1 MSNSRFTLKEFIDP
15 IPTCRQTTNLPTI
28 LNLLNSSQSGEVCSA
43 DASAGGSLPS
53 VAISYAGASAGG
65 SLPSVAIAVL
75 NEEEFPIGII
85 DSDRLLSFLSDKL
98 LNSLTVVHHS
108 SQLLG
113 TAARKSV
120 DLYSSLFDLQSLIKP
135 TIILTSEISRE
146 NFLSQLES
154 ETHLINN
161 QVGYLVVD
169 PGGKLLGK
177 LNSQKLMRSLI
188 LDFLDINNNNFSLTT
203 VLPKF
208 SFNLIEQIPIPLS
221 IQTRQGKILYRNQV
235 WREQINFSQEIN
247 CCFSNNNS
255 SNSILQSSQKNFDQ
269 SQLESIKLDPYCLKS
284 NSYLFKSPS
293 SWLPTQNGQLLE
305 LMEEV
310 NSQLVKDAQE
320 NTTIQQLWNYYRL
333 PFNDSGFSYWLV
345 LAVQSL
351 TKEQE
356 KLIQPQSELE
366 SEQLNQL
373 KDEFL
378 SHISHELK
386 SPLTAIVGLSSLLK
400 EQKLGQLNQRQTR
413 YAELIYRGGRKLINV
428 VNDLLDLTRLTTDK
442 IPLNLEQIE
451 IQTFCEEIYQ
461 QLINKLED
469 NITSETASN
478 YYPQLNFKLESEI
491 IIGDKVR
498 LNQILSRLFKASL
511 KVIPSQPEIGIAVK
525 KWQNWI
531 AITVGNSKSIF
542 SEYSQHLAWEV
553 SLQSQQSITNPQK
566 DVELD
571 VMLAQQIAKSY
582 GGNIACLSQI
592 DDGSEFTLLIPNQS
606 FNYNLN
612 LEANDIPIVTEHI
625 KILIGETNPNRINEL
640 THQLIDFGYQPVI
653 ARTGIEILE
662 KARQLQPSKILINTS
677 LPLLNTDDIL
687 TLLKADVRTQKIPVF
702 ILKNNGNELVIN
714 NTQLLAGCLDFPV
727 QRSALLQIFAPV
739 KSEVVQKKRLT
750 ILSLHPNCN
759 INDKSIT
766 SVNSELDFSL
776 KAGLD
781 HLDHRIIEADCLE
794 QGELLARIWQID
806 AILLDGSVLD
816 EPVSFL
822 RSLKNSQVLATLPL
836 VTLDAKTTAAANQI
850 EGLSVFP
857 CLVPTE
863 ERTIMDLA
871 QVIQIASGIY

>member
-1 MSNSRFTLKEFIDP
+1 MSNSRFTLKEFINP
-15 IPTCRQTTNLPTI
+15 IPTCGQTANLPTI
-28 LNLLNSSQSGEVCSA
+28 LNLLNSSQSGKVCSPGA
-43 DASAGGSLPS
+43 LARGSLS
-53 VAISYAGASAGG
+53 SS
-65 SLPSVAIAVL
+65 AIAVL

-85 DSDRLLSFLSDKL
+85 DSDSLLSFLSNKL
-98 LNSLTVVHHS
+98 LNSWTVVHHLS
-108 SQLLG
+108 KLSG
-113 TAARKSV
+113 AAASKSI
-120 DLYSSLFDLQSLIKP
+120 DICSSLFDLQSLIKP
-135 TIILTSEISRE
+135 TIILTSELSRE

-161 QVGYLVVD
+161 QVSYLVVD
-169 PGGKLLGK
+169 SGGKLLGK

-188 LDFLDINNNNFSLTT
+188 LDCSDLNNNNFSLTK

-208 SFNLIEQIPIPLS
+208 YFNLIEQIPIPLS
-221 IQTRQGKILYRNQV
+221 IQTRQGNILYRNQV
-235 WREQINFSQEIN
+235 WREQINLAQEIN
-247 CCFSNNNS
+247 WDFSN
-255 SNSILQSSQKNFDQ
+255 SNSFNSIPQSSEKISEQF
-269 SQLESIKLDPYCLKS
+269 QLESIKLDPYCLKS

-293 SWLPTQNGQLLE
+293 SLLPTQNGQLLE

-310 NSQLVKDAQE
+310 NSQLVKDAQK
-320 NTTIQQLWNYYRL
+320 NTIIQQLWNYYRL
-333 PFNDSGFSYWLV
+333 PLNDSGFSYWLV

-356 KLIQPQSELE
+356 KLTQPQSDLE

-413 YAELIYRGGRKLINV
+413 YADLIYRGGRKLINV
-428 VNDLLDLTRLTTDK
+428 VNDLLDLTRLTTNK
-442 IPLNLEQIE
+442 ISLNLEQIE
-451 IQTFCEEIYQ
+451 IKTFCEAIYQ

-469 NITSETASN
+469 NITSVTASN
-478 YYPQLNFKLESEI
+478 YYPQLKFKIESEI

-498 LNQILSRLFKASL
+498 LNQILSRLFKAAL

-531 AITVGNSKSIF
+531 AITVWNSKSIF

-553 SLQSQQSITNPQK
+553 SLQSQTSITNPQK
-566 DVELD
+566 EVELD
-571 VMLAQQIAKSY
+571 LMLAQQIAKSY
-582 GGNIACLSQI
+582 GGNISCLSQI
-592 DDGSEFTLLIPNQS
+592 DDGSEFTLLIPNQNC
-606 FNYNLN
+606 NYNLN
-612 LEANDIPIVTEHI
+612 LESNDIPIVTEHNLR
-625 KILIGETNPNRINEL
+625 ILIGETNPNRINEL
-640 THQLIDFGYQPVI
+640 TNQLIDFGYQPVI
-653 ARTGIEILE
+653 ACTGIEILE
-662 KARQLQPSKILINTS
+662 KARQLQPSKILINGF
-677 LPLLNTDDIL
+677 LPLLTIDDIL

-702 ILKNNGNELVIN
+702 ILKNNGDELVIN
-714 NTQLLAGCLDFPV
+714 NTQLVAGCLDFPL
-727 QRSALLQIFAPV
+727 QRSALLQIFELV

-759 INDKSIT
+759 INDQSIT

-806 AILLDGSVLD
+806 AILIDGSVLD

-822 RSLKNSQVLATLPL
+822 RSLKNSRVLATLPL

-857 CLVPTE
+857 CLVPAE

-871 QVIQIASGIY
+871 QVIQIAAGIN